1 MAFHFAVPQ
10 FQKDPSFPKQVN
22 ISYVLPFINP
32 IPNLNSLIL
41 TPMNNFKDVFINTKK
56 KIIKKQKQI
65 EKFAEETK
73 RISKCY
79 ESTINIYQKNDLFK
93 NVNRAEVSPDKDLQI
108 KKLEILKRKYDSLF
122 QKLIR
127 NREIFQNQC
136 ERLISDFLQ
145 ICEWF
150 ILNPQ
155 PFYINIDGAL
165 PEMELNFFSK
175 NQKVVRH
182 FTQIECSFQFQ
193 SEFSA
198 IIPDQLFNGTE
209 DMNRSFVKNA
219 IQTAINQK
227 KNDMS
232 YFEPLKNEPSLFI
245 YFQSKNSPILSK
257 IDELKSISKSNSK
270 SIENINTNDQ
280 FDPVN
285 FVITWIKEASL
296 ITFNYIEEKNLDFNS
311 ILMNDEFKLKFDT
324 ISIFLVRFVF
334 EFTYPAFEWFPR
346 SDPSFTRKIEKLCLK
361 TPRSMNVSLDF
372 ISPDLADVE
381 CVKIFEKDS
390 VSRAPIEWLRS
401 AQYEVCALRAA
412 YCISKVH
419 ESLTIMA
426 TLAAADNE
434 AAAKKVKS
442 EKAESVTAQKPDT
455 SSETTKSSRNEII
468 ISNENETTKTNEII
482 ISNENETT
490 NSNES
495 RYSNENETTKLNE
508 SGTNNSNENKNSSK
522 NESISSNENE
532 ATKSNESR
540 YSNENETTNSN
551 EIIISNENE
560 TTNSNESRYSNENE
574 TTKLNESGTNNSNEN
589 KNSSKNESISSN
601 ENEDADS
608 HESIKSSQERICSV
622 QNGKE
627 SLSSMQEEQTGARHE
642 SDPNVKESGGK
653 IVSSSEHAANLGVET
668 FFSKVPGFDDIFN
681 FWVCLLCAA
690 RLADARGLNEFITKW
705 RDLPGLSSR
714 IRASCTYLEAA
725 ITHIESGEA
734 DS

>member
-93 NVNRAEVSPDKDLQI
+93 NVNRAEASPDKDLQI

-209 DMNRSFVKNA
+209 EMNRSFVKNA

-257 IDELKSISKSNSK
+257 IDELKNISKSNSK
-270 SIENINTNDQ
+270 SIENSNTNDQ

-442 EKAESVTAQKPDT
+442 EKTESVTAQKPDT

-468 ISNENETTKTNEII
+468 ISNETTKSNESRY
-482 ISNENETT
+482 SNENETT

-495 RYSNENETTKLNE
+495 RYSNENETTKSNEIIISNENEATNSNE
-508 SGTNNSNENKNSSK
+508 SGTNNSNENKNSS
-522 NESISSNENE
+522 
-532 ATKSNESR
+532 R
-540 YSNENETTNSN
+540 
-551 EIIISNENE
+551 
-560 TTNSNESRYSNENE
+560 
-574 TTKLNESGTNNSNEN
+574 
-589 KNSSKNESISSN
+589 NESISSN

-627 SLSSMQEEQTGARHE
+627 SLSSMQEEQAGARHE

>member
-93 NVNRAEVSPDKDLQI
+93 NVNRAEASPDKDLQI

-209 DMNRSFVKNA
+209 EMNRSFVKNA

-257 IDELKSISKSNSK
+257 IDELKNISKSNSK
-270 SIENINTNDQ
+270 SIENSNTNDQ

-442 EKAESVTAQKPDT
+442 EKTESVTAQKPDT

-468 ISNENETTKTNEII
+468 ISNETTKSNESRY
-482 ISNENETT
+482 SNENETT

-495 RYSNENETTKLNE
+495 RYSNENETTKSNEIIISNENEATNSNE
-508 SGTNNSNENKNSSK
+508 SGTNNSNENKNSS
-522 NESISSNENE
+522 
-532 ATKSNESR
+532 R
-540 YSNENETTNSN
+540 
-551 EIIISNENE
+551 
-560 TTNSNESRYSNENE
+560 
-574 TTKLNESGTNNSNEN
+574 
-589 KNSSKNESISSN
+589 NESISSN

-627 SLSSMQEEQTGARHE
+627 SLSSMQEEQAGARHE

-653 IVSSSEHAANLGVET
+653 IVSSSEQAANLGVET

>member
-22 ISYVLPFINP
+22 INYILPFINP
-32 IPNLNSLIL
+32 IPNLNFLIL
-41 TPMNNFKDVFINTKK
+41 TPTNNFKDVFINTKK
-56 KIIKKQKQI
+56 TILKKQKQI

-93 NVNRAEVSPDKDLQI
+93 NINRAEASPDKDLQI

-122 QKLIR
+122 QKLVR

-219 IQTAINQK
+219 IQTAIHQK

-232 YFEPLKNEPSLFI
+232 YFEPLKNESSLFI

-257 IDELKSISKSNSK
+257 IDELKNISKSNSK
-270 SIENINTNDQ
+270 TIENSNANDQ

-296 ITFNYIEEKNLDFNS
+296 IIFNYIEEKNLDFNS

-381 CVKIFEKDS
+381 CVKMFEKNS

-401 AQYEVCALRAA
+401 AQYEVCPLRAA

-434 AAAKKVKS
+434 AAAKKEKS
-442 EKAESVTAQKPDT
+442 EKTENVTAQKPDI
-455 SSETTKSSRNEII
+455 SSEKTYSNENEII
-468 ISNENETTKTNEII
+468 ISNESGYSN
-482 ISNENETT
+482 SNENETT
-490 NSNES
+490 N
-495 RYSNENETTKLNE
+495 LNE
-508 SGTNNSNENKNSSK
+508 SGTNNSSRNEN
-522 NESISSNENE
+522 IS
-532 ATKSNESR
+532 
-540 YSNENETTNSN
+540 
-551 EIIISNENE
+551 
-560 TTNSNESRYSNENE
+560 
-574 TTKLNESGTNNSNEN
+574 L
-589 KNSSKNESISSN
+589 N

-622 QNGKE
+622 QNEKE
-627 SLSSMQEEQTGARHE
+627 SLSSMQDARHG
-642 SDPNVKESGGK
+642 SDQNLKESGGK
-653 IVSSSEHAANLGVET
+653 IASSSEQSANLGVET

-734 DS
+734 DSEQL

>member
-79 ESTINIYQKNDLFK
+79 ESTINIYQKNDFFK
-93 NVNRAEVSPDKDLQI
+93 NVNRAEASPDKDLQI
-108 KKLEILKRKYDSLF
+108 KKLEILKRKYDTLF

-182 FTQIECSFQFQ
+182 FTQIECSFHFQ

-257 IDELKSISKSNSK
+257 IDELKNISKSNSK
-270 SIENINTNDQ
+270 SIENSNTNDQ

-334 EFTYPAFEWFPR
+334 EFT
-346 SDPSFTRKIEKLCLK
+346 DRK
-361 TPRSMNVSLDF
+361 
-372 ISPDLADVE
+372 
-381 CVKIFEKDS
+381 S
-390 VSRAPIEWLRS
+390 V
-401 AQYEVCALRAA
+401 V
-412 YCISKVH
+412 
-419 ESLTIMA
+419 
-426 TLAAADNE
+426 
-434 AAAKKVKS
+434 
-442 EKAESVTAQKPDT
+442 
-455 SSETTKSSRNEII
+455 
-468 ISNENETTKTNEII
+468 
-482 ISNENETT
+482 
-490 NSNES
+490 
-495 RYSNENETTKLNE
+495 
-508 SGTNNSNENKNSSK
+508 
-522 NESISSNENE
+522 
-532 ATKSNESR
+532 
-540 YSNENETTNSN
+540 
-551 EIIISNENE
+551 
-560 TTNSNESRYSNENE
+560 
-574 TTKLNESGTNNSNEN
+574 
-589 KNSSKNESISSN
+589 
-601 ENEDADS
+601 
-608 HESIKSSQERICSV
+608 
-622 QNGKE
+622 
-627 SLSSMQEEQTGARHE
+627 
-642 SDPNVKESGGK
+642 
-653 IVSSSEHAANLGVET
+653 
-668 FFSKVPGFDDIFN
+668 
-681 FWVCLLCAA
+681 
-690 RLADARGLNEFITKW
+690 
-705 RDLPGLSSR
+705 
-714 IRASCTYLEAA
+714 
-725 ITHIESGEA
+725 
-734 DS
+734 